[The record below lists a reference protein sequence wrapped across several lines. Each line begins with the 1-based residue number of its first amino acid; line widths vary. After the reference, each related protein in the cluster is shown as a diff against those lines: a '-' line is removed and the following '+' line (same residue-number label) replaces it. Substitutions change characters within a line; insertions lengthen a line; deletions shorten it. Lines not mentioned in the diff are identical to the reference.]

1 MFGNKC
7 RITLRCLRG
16 RIHPSSPQ
24 VGESLG
30 LPQKHVWDVCMS
42 QPCKTFGVDLPI
54 KHDDAMYMKP
64 HIQNHASP
72 WPVWNWSSH
81 LSTIIF
87 NTNKEVA
94 KLPELQTG
102 LHCKVPPLY
111 RIPLAMGS
119 PRRLPWCG
127 RDIPHGL
134 WRSRVYLGSNSQ
146 IKFLQDK
153 ILKIYWKY

>member
-1 MFGNKC
+1 MSYNASLSKRKDSSEFSTSWWKLRTASKAC
-7 RITLRCLRG
+7 LRCL
-16 RIHPSSPQ
+16 
-24 VGESLG
+24 
-30 LPQKHVWDVCMS
+30 HVSTVQNVW
-42 QPCKTFGVDLPI
+42 VDLPI

-64 HIQNHASP
+64 HIQNHDSP
-72 WPVWNWSSH
+72 WPVWNWSCH
-81 LSTIIF
+81 LSTSIS

-119 PRRLPWCG
+119 PRKLPWCG
-127 RDIPHGL
+127 LDIPHAP